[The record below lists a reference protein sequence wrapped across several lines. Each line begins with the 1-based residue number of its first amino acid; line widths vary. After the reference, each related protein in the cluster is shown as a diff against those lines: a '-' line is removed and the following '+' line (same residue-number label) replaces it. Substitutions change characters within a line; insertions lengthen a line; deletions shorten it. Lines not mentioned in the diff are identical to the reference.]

1 MKITK
6 DKLTFQKTLIKSL
19 RITLKLVHIK
29 MLVDEFEQK
38 DVEINLRVPEG
49 WNLHINGKKDHV
61 FLINPEREE
70 IIFKMDNMPYLCVSE
85 ILVYLLYQLH
95 QFIKIK
101 DLTVTR
107 NKIESHSDVEVEFK
121 LSTDEGEFKGAF
133 KLVPEKYNL
142 RLVGGVRK
150 GAIPSIEDIVK
161 FLR

>member
-1 MKITK
+1 
-6 DKLTFQKTLIKSL
+6 
-19 RITLKLVHIK
+19 

-61 FLINPEREE
+61 FLINPEKEE
-70 IIFKMDNMPYLCVSE
+70 IIFKLDNVPYLCVSE
-85 ILVYLLYQLH
+85 IIVYLLYQLH

-101 DLTVTR
+101 DLTVTK

-121 LSTDEGEFKGAF
+121 LSTDEGEFKGSF
-133 KLVPEKYNL
+133 KLIPEKYNL

-150 GAIPSIEDIVK
+150 GEGLSVDEVAN
-161 FLR
+161 FLK